1 MEHDR
6 AGRLAAQDADD
17 DRIIRNDAGEQHEV
31 LAGMLDGGLHHRGSV
46 IDDADL
52 AVAIDDTEPDPVG
65 SNALY
70 LTSRP
75 FEANS
80 LLRRRSRFCHR
91 AKHGLPRIHELTGLP
106 ALGDGQSLLFPALRL
121 LVVGLRGNQD
131 RLICEIYREDVSCRK
146 KSAHENDRAGDDGQA
161 RLAAAVEERCE
172 MLKAS
177 SQPGGRTG
185 LGRNNDA
192 RQHRFGLLRLFIV
205 DRATLRIRERFV
217 SLLDQ
222 AEVRRSQLGVAD
234 GNVWV
239 VTFGEG
245 DVGRTNHRRVGGSG
259 HTQNQI
265 VVDVDSHL
273 ARASVHG

>member
-1 MEHDR
+1 MTYT
-6 AGRLAAQDADD
+6 G
-17 DRIIRNDAGEQHEV
+17 
-31 LAGMLDGGLHHRGSV
+31 
-46 IDDADL
+46 
-52 AVAIDDTEPDPVG
+52 PVF
-65 SNALY
+65 
-70 LTSRP
+70 RPP

-192 RQHRFGLLRLFIV
+192 RQHRFGLLRLSII
-205 DRATLRIRERFV
+205 DRAEVRIGECFV
-217 SLLDQ
+217 CLLDQ
-222 AEVRRSQLGVAD
+222 PEVRRCEFCVAD
-234 GNVWV
+234 CDVGVVALGEGNV
-239 VTFGEG
+239 GC
-245 DVGRTNHRRVGGSG
+245 TNNRRVGRSG

-265 VVDVDSHL
+265 VVNIDSHL
-273 ARASVHG
+273 ARASAHG